1 MNTLI
6 KRLINDGTLS
16 EAAEACVWQKT
27 KRDCWTGHPVNCA
40 LWHRLSD
47 E

>member
-1 MNTLI
+1 MKTLI

-16 EAAEACVWQKT
+16 EACVWQKT
-27 KRDCWTGHPVNCA
+27 KRDCWTDHPGNCA